1 LRRQPFGEFRHGHD
15 GNVELPADGLD
26 VAVTADQRISTAR
39 RSQLKKDDVLRI
51 ANVGQASRRGVDL
64 YGFDIGQEFGQQGF
78 TLGGR
83 QFELWLAL
91 HWLSLRSHRLG

>member
-1 LRRQPFGEFRHGHD
+1 MRRQPFGELCERHD

-26 VAVTADQRISTAR
+26 VAVTADQRICTAGS
-39 RSQLKKDDVLRI
+39 SQLKKDDVLRI
-51 ANVGQASRRGVDL
+51 ANVGQAIRRGVDL

-83 QFELWLAL
+83 QLELWLAL